1 MMQETLALFAIGDT
15 GWGDELLEGL
25 WLTIRLA
32 LVSYAIGFVIGL
44 LGAGAKLSRFAV
56 LRGVAE
62 TYTTVI
68 RGVPEILV
76 VFLIYFG
83 GSIAFEAV
91 LTALGYGGRIQVDG
105 FVAGVVA
112 LATVS
117 GAYQTEVLRAG
128 ILAVPKGQI
137 EAADA
142 IGMSKLLRFRR
153 VVLPQLLR
161 FALPALGNLWLV
173 MLKDTA
179 IISVVGLEE
188 LLRMADVAGRS
199 TRMQFTFFF
208 AAAILYLLLTVVS
221 MVVIQLLERFTMR
234 GVKRTSQA

>member
-1 MMQETLALFAIGDT
+1 MSETLALFALGDT
-15 GWGDELLEGL
+15 GWGDELLDGL
-25 WLTIRLA
+25 WLTVRLA
-32 LVSYAIGFVIGL
+32 LVSYGIGFLIGL
-44 LGAGAKLSRFAV
+44 MGAGAKLSRFAL
-56 LRGVAE
+56 LRGAAE

-91 LTALGYGGRIQVDG
+91 MTKLGYGGQVEVNA
-105 FVAGVVA
+105 FIAGVVA

-188 LLRMADVAGRS
+188 LLRAADVAGRS
-199 TRMQFTFFF
+199 ERMQFTFFF
-208 AAAILYLLLTVVS
+208 AAAMLYLVLTVIS
-221 MVVIQLLERFTMR
+221 MLAIQAIERMTMR
-234 GVKRTSQA
+234 GVKRASSA

>member
-1 MMQETLALFAIGDT
+1 MTETLALFAFGDT
-15 GWGDELLEGL
+15 GWGDELLDSL
-25 WLTIRLA
+25 WLTVRLA

-44 LGAGAKLSRFAV
+44 LGAGAKLSRFAL
-56 LRGVAE
+56 LRGAAE
-62 TYTTVI
+62 TYTTVV

-83 GSIAFEAV
+83 GSIAFQ
-91 LTALGYGGRIQVDG
+91 ALMSLIGYDGRIEVDG

-128 ILAVPKGQI
+128 ILAVPQGQV

-142 IGMSKLLRFRR
+142 IGMSKLLRFWRII
-153 VVLPQLLR
+153 LPQLLR

-179 IISVVGLEE
+179 IISVVGLDE
-188 LLRMADVAGRS
+188 LLRTADVAGRS

-208 AAAILYLLLTVVS
+208 AAAMLYLTLTVVS
-221 MVVIQLLERFTMR
+221 MMAIQALEKITMR
-234 GVKRTSQA
+234 GVKRASQA

>member
-1 MMQETLALFAIGDT
+1 MQETLALFAIGDT
-15 GWGDELLEGL
+15 GWGDELLDGL
-25 WLTIRLA
+25 WLTVRLA

-44 LGAGAKLSRFAV
+44 LGAGAKLSPFAL
-56 LRGVAE
+56 LRGAAE

-83 GSIAFEAV
+83 GSV
-91 LTALGYGGRIQVDG
+91 ALGGFLNLIGYEGRVEISG
-105 FVAGVVA
+105 FIAGVVA

-128 ILAVPKGQI
+128 ILAVPAGQI

-142 IGMSKLLRFRR
+142 IGMPKLLRFRR
-153 VVLPQLLR
+153 IVLPQLLR
-161 FALPALGNLWLV
+161 YALPALGNLWLV

-179 IISVVGLEE
+179 IISVVGLDE
-188 LLRMADVAGRS
+188 LLRSADVAGRS
-199 TRMQFTFFF
+199 TRMQFTFFM
-208 AAAILYLLLTVVS
+208 AAALLYLVLTVIS
-221 MVVIQLLERFTMR
+221 MAVIQLIERGTMR
-234 GVKRTSQA
+234 GVKRASRA

>member
-1 MMQETLALFAIGDT
+1 MSETLALFALGDT

-25 WLTIRLA
+25 WLTVRLA
-32 LVSYAIGFVIGL
+32 LVSYAIGFLIGL
-44 LGAGAKLSRFAV
+44 LGASAKLSRFAL
-56 LRGVAE
+56 LRGAAE

-83 GSIAFEAV
+83 GSIAFNGFIAW
-91 LTALGYGGRIQVDG
+91 LGYEEQFEVSA
-105 FVAGVVA
+105 FAAGVVA

-153 VVLPQLLR
+153 IILPQLLR

-188 LLRMADVAGRS
+188 LLRAADVAGRS
-199 TRMQFTFFF
+199 ERMQFTFFF
-208 AAAILYLLLTVVS
+208 AAALLYLALTVVS
-221 MVVIQLLERFTMR
+221 MLAIQVIERVTMR
-234 GVKRTSQA
+234 GVKPASNA